1 MKRESDDLKR
11 DIRMLNSE
19 NERLV
24 KQVELAKTGKL
35 AAAPGGGHADAETA
49 KRLKKRE
56 LETQALW
63 ETLKDMYQGSL

>member
-1 MKRESDDLKR
+1 MKRETDDLKR

-24 KQVELAKTGKL
+24 KQVELAKTGKI
-35 AAAPGGGHADAETA
+35 AAAPGGDADTA

-63 ETLKDMYQGSL
+63 ETLKDMY